1 LHDFLFY
8 SMTHQNQ
15 HQEVA
20 QKLIAAY
27 LGQEPLAAYLK
38 KYFAANKKHGS
49 RDRKSISAF
58 CYAHFRTMHANF
70 PLQEAISSEIDIPS
84 FVHSHTIQPLLFIRI
99 RPWQKEKVI
108 AALNTASIEYT
119 VVNENCFA
127 FSNTTSLQ
135 NVLALNKEAVIQD
148 FNSQALAQ
156 LLSHVP
162 TSIETPIQVWDACAA
177 SGGKTILMYDTM
189 QNIRMHV
196 SDVRESILFNA
207 DKRLQ
212 EAGIRP
218 ASIQVIDLTEA
229 FDIKKPFDFVFADL
243 PCSGSG
249 TWGRTPEQIAFFK
262 KENLNNYT
270 QLQSKIIENILPT
283 VKLDGYLLIA
293 TCSVYA
299 AENEAHVDA
308 ILAQGQFELIEQRYF
323 KGYTNQA
330 DTLFGAI
337 LKRRS
342 V

>member
-1 LHDFLFY
+1 
-8 SMTHQNQ
+8 MTHQDQ

-27 LGQEPLAAYLK
+27 QGQEPLAAYLK

-70 PLQEAISSEIDIPS
+70 PLQEAVSKEIDLPVFI
-84 FVHSHTIQPLLFIRI
+84 HSHTVQPLLFIRI
-99 RPWQKEKVI
+99 RPWQNEKVI
-108 AALNTASIEYT
+108 ATLQAASIEYT
-119 VVNENCFA
+119 VINEHCFA

-135 NVLALNKEAVIQD
+135 NILALNKEAVIQD
-148 FNSQALAQ
+148 LNSQALAE
-156 LLSHVP
+156 LLNHVP
-162 TSIETPIQVWDACAA
+162 TSIETPIQVWDACSA

-218 ASIQVIDLTEA
+218 ASVQVIDLTHPFE
-229 FDIKKPFDFVFADL
+229 IKKPFDFVFADL

-262 KENLNNYT
+262 KENLNSYT
-270 QLQSKIIENILPT
+270 KLQSKIIENILPT
-283 VKLDGYLLIA
+283 VKLDGHLLIA

-299 AENEAHVDA
+299 AENEAHVAA

>member
-1 LHDFLFY
+1 
-8 SMTHQNQ
+8 MTHQNQ

-20 QKLIAAY
+20 QKLITVY
-27 LGQEPLAAYLK
+27 QGPEPLAAYLK

-58 CYAHFRTMHANF
+58 CYAHFREMHANF
-70 PLQEAISSEIDIPS
+70 PLQEAISKEIDIPT
-84 FVHSHTIQPLLFIRI
+84 FIHSHTIQPLLFIRI
-99 RPWQKEKVI
+99 RPWQKEKVV
-108 AALNTASIEYT
+108 AALQAASIDYT
-119 VVNENCFA
+119 EINEHCFA

-148 FNSQALAQ
+148 LNSQALAE

-162 TSIETPIQVWDACAA
+162 TSMEMPIQVWDACAA
-177 SGGKTILMYDTM
+177 SGGKTILMFDTM

-218 ASIQVIDLTEA
+218 ASVQVIDLTEA

-262 KENLNNYT
+262 KENLTMYT
-270 QLQSKIIENILPT
+270 QLQSKIIANILPT
-283 VKLDGYLLIA
+283 VKLEGHLLIA

-299 AENEAHVDA
+299 AENEAHIAA
-308 ILAQGQFELIEQRYF
+308 ILAQGQFELIEQKYF
-323 KGYTNQA
+323 KGYTQQA

>member
-1 LHDFLFY
+1 
-8 SMTHQNQ
+8 MAHQNQ

-20 QKLIAAY
+20 QKLLTAY
-27 LGQEPLAAYLK
+27 QGQEPLAAYLK

-58 CYAHFRTMHANF
+58 CYAHFRAMHANF
-70 PLQEAISSEIDIPS
+70 PLQEAISKEIDIPA
-84 FVHSHTIQPLLFIRI
+84 FIHSHTIQPLLFIRI

-108 AALNTASIEYT
+108 ASLQKALIEYT
-119 VVNENCFA
+119 VVNEHCLA

-148 FNSQALAQ
+148 LNSQALAQ
-156 LLSHVP
+156 LLKYVP
-162 TSIETPIQVWDACAA
+162 TSIETPIQVWDACSA

-207 DKRLQ
+207 DKRLH

-218 ASIQVIDLTEA
+218 ASVQVIDLTEA

-262 KENLNNYT
+262 KENLETYT
-270 QLQSKIIENILPT
+270 QLQSKIIANILPT
-283 VKLDGYLLIA
+283 VKLNGHLLIA

-299 AENEAHVDA
+299 AENEAHIEA
-308 ILAQGQFELIEQRYF
+308 IIAQGQFELIEQRYF
-323 KGYTNQA
+323 KGYNQQA

>member
-1 LHDFLFY
+1 
-8 SMTHQNQ
+8 MTHQNQ

-27 LGQEPLAAYLK
+27 QGPEPLAAYLK

-58 CYAHFRTMHANF
+58 CYEHFRAMHAAF
-70 PLQEAISSEIDIPS
+70 PLQEAISKEIDLPTFI
-84 FVHSHTIQPLLFIRI
+84 HSHTIQPLLFIRI

-108 AALNTASIEYT
+108 AALAAASIEYT
-119 VVNENCFA
+119 IVNEHCFA

-135 NVLALNKEAVIQD
+135 NVLALNKEVVIQD
-148 FNSQALAQ
+148 LNSQALAE
-156 LLSHVP
+156 LLSFVP
-162 TSIETPIQVWDACAA
+162 TSMETPIQVWDACAA
-177 SGGKTILMYDTM
+177 SGGKTILMFDTM

-218 ASIQVIDLTEA
+218 ASVQVIDLTEA

-262 KENLNNYT
+262 KENLAAYT
-270 QLQSKIIENILPT
+270 QLQSKIISNILPT
-283 VKLDGYLLIA
+283 VKLNGHLLLA
-293 TCSVYA
+293 TCSVYR
-299 AENEAHVDA
+299 AENEAQVEV
-308 ILAQGQFELIEQRYF
+308 ILAQGQFELIEQKYF
-323 KGYTNQA
+323 KGYTQQA

-342 V
+342 E

>member
-1 LHDFLFY
+1 
-8 SMTHQNQ
+8 MTHQDQ

-27 LGQEPLAAYLK
+27 QGQEPLAAYLK

-70 PLQEAISSEIDIPS
+70 PLQEAVSKEIDLPVFI
-84 FVHSHTIQPLLFIRI
+84 HSHTVQPLLFIRI
-99 RPWQKEKVI
+99 RPWQNEKVI
-108 AALNTASIEYT
+108 AALQAASIEYT
-119 VVNENCFA
+119 VINEHCFA

-135 NVLALNKEAVIQD
+135 NILALNKEAVIQD
-148 FNSQALAQ
+148 LNSQALAE
-156 LLSHVP
+156 LLNHVP
-162 TSIETPIQVWDACAA
+162 TSIEIPIQVWDACAA

-218 ASIQVIDLTEA
+218 ASVQVIDLTHPFE
-229 FDIKKPFDFVFADL
+229 IKKPFDFVFADL

-262 KENLNNYT
+262 KENLNSYT
-270 QLQSKIIENILPT
+270 KLQSKIIENILPT
-283 VKLDGYLLIA
+283 VKLDGHLLIA

-299 AENEAHVDA
+299 AENEAHVAA

>member
-1 LHDFLFY
+1 
-8 SMTHQNQ
+8 MAHQNQ

-20 QKLIAAY
+20 QKLLTAY
-27 LGQEPLAAYLK
+27 QGQEPLAAYLK

-58 CYAHFRTMHANF
+58 CYAHFRAMHANF
-70 PLQEAISSEIDIPS
+70 PLQEAISKEIDIPA
-84 FVHSHTIQPLLFIRI
+84 FIHSHTIQPLLFIRI

-108 AALNTASIEYT
+108 ASLQKALIEYT
-119 VVNENCFA
+119 VVNEHCLA

-148 FNSQALAQ
+148 LNSQALAQ
-156 LLSHVP
+156 LLKYVP

-207 DKRLQ
+207 DKRLH

-218 ASIQVIDLTEA
+218 ASVQVIDLTKA

-262 KENLNNYT
+262 KENLETYT
-270 QLQSKIIENILPT
+270 QLQSKIIANILPT
-283 VKLDGYLLIA
+283 VKLNGHLLIA

-299 AENEAHVDA
+299 AENEAHIEA
-308 ILAQGQFELIEQRYF
+308 IIAQGQFELIEQRYF
-323 KGYTNQA
+323 KGYNQQA

>member
-1 LHDFLFY
+1 
-8 SMTHQNQ
+8 MTHQDQ

-27 LGQEPLAAYLK
+27 QGQEPLAAYLK
-38 KYFAANKKHGS
+38 KYFAAHKKHGS

-58 CYAHFRTMHANF
+58 CYEHFRAMHKDF
-70 PLQEAISSEIDIPS
+70 PLQEAISSEIDLPVFI
-84 FVHSHTIQPLLFIRI
+84 HSHTIQPLLFIRI
-99 RPWQKEKVI
+99 RPWQKEKVVATLL
-108 AALNTASIEYT
+108 AAAIEYT
-119 VVNENCFA
+119 EVNENCFA

-135 NVLALNKEAVIQD
+135 NILALNKEAVIQD
-148 FNSQALAQ
+148 LNSQALAE
-156 LLSHVP
+156 LLNHVP

-218 ASIQVIDLTEA
+218 ASVQVIDLTHPFE
-229 FDIKKPFDFVFADL
+229 IKKPFDFVFADL

-262 KENLNNYT
+262 KENLASYT
-270 QLQSKIIENILPT
+270 QLQTKIIENILPT
-283 VKLDGYLLIA
+283 VKLYGHLLIA

-299 AENEAHVDA
+299 AENEAHVAA

>member
-1 LHDFLFY
+1 
-8 SMTHQNQ
+8 MTHQDQ

-20 QKLIAAY
+20 QKLIATY
-27 LGQEPLAAYLK
+27 QGQEPLAAYLK

-49 RDRKSISAF
+49 KDRKSISAF

-70 PLQEAISSEIDIPS
+70 PLQEAISKEIDLPVFI
-84 FVHSHTIQPLLFIRI
+84 HSHTIQPLLFIRI
-99 RPWQKEKVI
+99 RPWQKDKVI
-108 AALNTASIEYT
+108 AALEAAAIEYT
-119 VVNENCFA
+119 VINEHCFA

-148 FNSQALAQ
+148 LNSQALAE
-156 LLSHVP
+156 LLNHVP
-162 TSIETPIQVWDACAA
+162 TSMESPIQVWDACAA

-189 QNIRMHV
+189 KNIRMHV
-196 SDVRESILFNA
+196 SDIRESILFNA

-218 ASIQVIDLTEA
+218 ASVQVIDLTDPFE
-229 FDIKKPFDFVFADL
+229 IKKPFDFVFADL

-262 KENLNNYT
+262 KENLNSYT
-270 QLQSKIIENILPT
+270 QLQTKIIENILPT
-283 VKLDGYLLIA
+283 VKLDGHLLIA

-299 AENEAHVDA
+299 AENEAHVAA
-308 ILAQGQFELIEQRYF
+308 ILAQGQFESIEQRYF

>member
-1 LHDFLFY
+1 
-8 SMTHQNQ
+8 MTHQDQ

-20 QKLIAAY
+20 QKLIATY
-27 LGQEPLAAYLK
+27 QGQEPLAAYLK

-58 CYAHFRTMHANF
+58 CYAHYRTMHANF
-70 PLQEAISSEIDIPS
+70 PLQEAVSKEIDLPVFI
-84 FVHSHTIQPLLFIRI
+84 HSHTIQPLLFIRI
-99 RPWQKEKVI
+99 RPWQKEKVV
-108 AALNTASIEYT
+108 AALQAASIEYT
-119 VVNENCFA
+119 VINEHCFA

-148 FNSQALAQ
+148 FNSQALAE

-162 TSIETPIQVWDACAA
+162 TSMETPIQVWDACAA

-218 ASIQVIDLTEA
+218 ASVQVIDLTHPFE
-229 FDIKKPFDFVFADL
+229 IKKPFDFVFADL

-262 KENLNNYT
+262 KENLNYYT
-270 QLQSKIIENILPT
+270 QLQNKIIENILPT
-283 VKLDGYLLIA
+283 VKLNGHLLIA

-299 AENEAHVDA
+299 AENEAHVAA

>member
-1 LHDFLFY
+1 
-8 SMTHQNQ
+8 MTHQNQ

-27 LGQEPLAAYLK
+27 QGQEPLAAYLK

-58 CYAHFRTMHANF
+58 CYAHFRTLHANF
-70 PLQEAISSEIDIPS
+70 PLQEAISKEIDIPE
-84 FVHSHTIQPLLFIRI
+84 FIQSHTIQPLLFIRI

-108 AALNTASIEYT
+108 ATLQAAAIEYT
-119 VVNENCFA
+119 EINEDCFA

-148 FNSQALAQ
+148 LNSQALAE

-162 TSIETPIQVWDACAA
+162 TSMETPIQVWDACAA
-177 SGGKTILMYDTM
+177 SGGKTILMFDTM

-218 ASIQVIDLTEA
+218 ASVQVIDLTHPFE
-229 FDIKKPFDFVFADL
+229 IKKPFDFVFADL

-262 KENLNNYT
+262 KENLNSYT

-283 VKLDGYLLIA
+283 VKLEGHLLIA

-299 AENEAHVDA
+299 AENEAHVEA

-323 KGYTNQA
+323 KGYTQQA